1 MEINLEVF
9 ESFNKALVNNPT
21 IESIIESSNDV
32 YYKLISPKF
41 TSIFL
46 FNTETF
52 EPILK
57 DCYPNEEKENCLT
70 IFEKSIEQGFI
81 GEIMNSNDLII
92 NDFDSNNTIL
102 LAPLISSKGALGFA
116 LIEFDKEKVNMNSES
131 KFLLKNFT
139 GYLAS
144 SINSLILENESKL
157 FKNKIDQL
165 VAVQTRELMEKKK
178 EISEKVEQLKSSL
191 LMTLP
196 HEVRT
201 PLNQILGLTDY
212 LKQSLDDVD
221 KEETLEILEDV
232 HLSAV
237 RLRRLFENY
246 LYLSALTINSYNIEE
261 LDKLQESVI
270 YSAESLI
277 YETATNL
284 SYRFDKHDKIELRL
298 EDSPLQISEEHFNKL
313 IYELVDNAFKFG
325 KEDTIVSIT
334 SEIINDKYRITIH
347 DNGIGMPIEKI
358 YMLDAYIQFDRLE
371 NEQQGSG
378 LGLAIV
384 KKIIDIYKGKINFK
398 SEVGKFTE
406 IIILLPIAE
415 VDLDNI

>member
-1 MEINLEVF
+1 
-9 ESFNKALVNNPT
+9 
-21 IESIIESSNDV
+21 
-32 YYKLISPKF
+32 
-41 TSIFL
+41 
-46 FNTETF
+46 
-52 EPILK
+52 
-57 DCYPNEEKENCLT
+57 
-70 IFEKSIEQGFI
+70 
-81 GEIMNSNDLII
+81 
-92 NDFDSNNTIL
+92 
-102 LAPLISSKGALGFA
+102 
-116 LIEFDKEKVNMNSES
+116 
-131 KFLLKNFT
+131 
-139 GYLAS
+139 
-144 SINSLILENESKL
+144 
-157 FKNKIDQL
+157 
-165 VAVQTRELMEKKK
+165 
-178 EISEKVEQLKSSL
+178 
-191 LMTLP
+191 MTLP

-378 LGLAIV
+378 LGLEIV

>member
-1 MEINLEVF
+1 
-9 ESFNKALVNNPT
+9 
-21 IESIIESSNDV
+21 
-32 YYKLISPKF
+32 
-41 TSIFL
+41 
-46 FNTETF
+46 
-52 EPILK
+52 
-57 DCYPNEEKENCLT
+57 
-70 IFEKSIEQGFI
+70 
-81 GEIMNSNDLII
+81 
-92 NDFDSNNTIL
+92 
-102 LAPLISSKGALGFA
+102 
-116 LIEFDKEKVNMNSES
+116 MNSES

-232 HLSAV
+232 HFSDV

-378 LGLAIV
+378 LGLEIV

-406 IIILLPIAE
+406 IIILLP
-415 VDLDNI
+415 